1 MLVYLLEPVG
11 DVVVGVFTGTI
22 VHQQYALS
30 ALVIRLRD
38 GAEPFLASGV
48 PNLKFNVL
56 AINIEILYLEI
67 DP

>member
-1 MLVYLLEPVG
+1 MLVYLLKPVG
-11 DVVVGVFTGTI
+11 DVVEGVLTGTV

-38 GAEPFLASGV
+38 SAEPLLTSGV
-48 PNLKFNVL
+48 PNLKLNVL
-56 AINIEILYLEI
+56 AINIEILYLKI

>member
-1 MLVYLLEPVG
+1 MLVYLLKPVG
-11 DVVVGVFTGTI
+11 DVVVGVLTGTV

-38 GAEPFLASGV
+38 SAEPFLASSV
-48 PNLKFNVL
+48 PNLKLNVL
-56 AINIEILYLEI
+56 AINIEILYLKI